1 MVTPDR
7 SPRPTSAPAIAQSH
21 VIEPMLPAVISE
33 SKEPAVTKAE
43 KETLRKEVKREET
56 LPEKAK
62 KEPAEGVQ
70 VCFTII
76 ANQMTLTY

>member
-21 VIEPMLPAVISE
+21 VIEQMLPAVISE

-43 KETLRKEVKREET
+43 KETLRKEVKCEET
-56 LPEKAK
+56 LPEVGK

-70 VCFTII
+70 VCYI
-76 ANQMTLTY
+76 AIVNHMTLVN